1 MALKILFDANHNP
14 IPPTILLANRRGNCY
29 GMLSNYYALNV
40 EDCFNDIPTVNFKIS
55 KYDNGK
61 VFKLWDKVKDFKL
74 IYCLEWDMWFEITVE
89 LDDSDETIKSI
100 SATGLAQ
107 SELSNY
113 RIYGIEINT
122 ENDIARDDYEIP
134 TTLYNPTKPESSLL
148 NRIMIDKA
156 SHYRI
161 AHVDDSIK
169 DIQRTFSFDNTS
181 IKDALDEIA
190 QEIGCLVVYGN
201 GNDKLENE
209 HSCPERTISLYD
221 LKKVCKNC
229 GTRYDTYSSCPKC
242 GSTDCIPGYG
252 HDTPILVS
260 KDNLTSEV
268 IYSADTDSMKNCF
281 HLVAGD
287 DLMTATIRNCN
298 PNGTAYIFQI
308 SDEDKLDMPTELV
321 EKLNSYNES
330 YDYYYYEYQS
340 TLSSE
345 LVQDYNTLVTKY
357 QEYDSEIPTLPE
369 TFIGYAQLMENV
381 YNVID
386 FDSYLTTSLMPTY
399 HMQDTTAE
407 IEVSKLTQAN
417 LSPVGV
423 SNIKSI
429 SSATADSYVLE
440 IAKIVVDSRY
450 RVKINTSS
458 FNKDSLVWT
467 GNFIVT
473 NYSDEDDTATSNSVN
488 VIVSD
493 DYERFIKQK
502 IDKVFSKNDT
512 EDYSISSVMKMSL
525 GVDGDTFSGEFV
537 EALKRYSLTMLKT
550 MLDCCQGCISVLTEQ
565 GIGNAELWKDSTPDM
580 YTKFYLQYYN
590 KSRAIESEISVRQDE
605 ISIIEKVMDSIDTE
619 REFIRNE
626 LNFEKYLGIDLWKTF
641 CAYRRDDEYN
651 NNNYISDGLSNK
663 ELFQNAIA
671 FIEEANKELYKSA
684 TLQHNITSTLKNILA
699 VKEFS
704 PLVDYFE
711 VGNWIRIEV
720 DGIIYKLRL
729 LKYSID
735 FDNFTEIN
743 VTFSDVEKYK
753 DCATDVKSVL
763 DQANSM
769 NRTYNYVSKQSAKGD
784 EALRQIEGWQKDSLA
799 MTDIKLINDVDN
811 QDILWDSHG
820 MVFRKFD
827 SITGEYD
834 PNLIRIINSTI
845 SISTDGGKTTR
856 TAIGNFLYKDPLTE
870 EIVKTCGVNGETII
884 GKVVLGEQLGIYN
897 NGGTLR
903 FDKNGL
909 MITNEKNTVII
920 NPNDSSVFTL
930 IDKNDTKVASINE
943 DGSLDLTGHITAKSL
958 STGSKTDASSHGNG
972 LYIDENGNLYSGG
985 NNQTQIMSDGTFSFG
1000 NGNMIYDGTTLSFS
1014 SDVTLAWTQITG
1026 TDDIPNT
1033 SQVTTIAK
1041 NEISTATIKAGQ
1053 VKTGIIK
1060 STDEVS
1066 TIINLDD
1073 GTFTLGNGKIIYNGS
1088 TLKFS
1093 SDVTLAWGQITG
1105 TGNVAMIDDIP
1116 TEGQITQ
1123 ITKNTITTSY
1133 VNALNVTAASVK
1145 SSWVYAGN
1153 ISANQIYSGSIT
1165 STDSSTTIINLS
1177 DGTFSFGNGNLTYNG
1192 STLAITANIT
1202 ANAGSIGGMSIFNK
1216 HIGTGE
1222 AGLSC
1227 DGTKEDGN
1235 TSGWELWAYGGAFR
1249 VADSGITYITTLN
1262 NSYSTMTVGGTVT
1275 FTGTVDMSGAT
1286 VKLPS
1291 GTGSG
1296 SDSPGAAVGGDIDAT
1311 SIIVAADPETYRTT
1325 SGISSGQ
1332 IVTEGG
1338 IKAGTWL
1345 SASTSLQIG
1354 EKFYVYSNAND
1365 GVKVTG
1371 KLVVGGGITTSSG
1384 VDYVTTSTLS
1394 SYATKTYVDNAV
1406 SDIET
1411 GSGLTESG
1419 VKNLLSSG
1427 VPKVSTNSLAVYDGY
1442 FAVQSGSTTTVSIS
1456 PAGTITC
1463 VSLNQTSDERLK
1475 NIIDGFDINYKDLFM
1490 KIKPIAF
1497 TWKDKNIDTKI
1508 HFGIGAQS
1516 TKETLDAYGIDS
1528 SKMGMIVHEYFKES
1542 SLQTCLSD
1550 QYYVNYNEIHMLTIP
1565 VVQEHEREIIELKNQ
1580 ILLLQGELSILKQKM
1595 EEIQNA

>member
-61 VFKLWDKVKDFKL
+61 VFQLWDKVKDFKL

-107 SELSNY
+107 SELSNV
-113 RIYGIEINT
+113 RLYGIEINT
-122 ENDIARDDYEIP
+122 ENDIARDDYVIP
-134 TTLYNPTKPESSLL
+134 TTLYNPSKPEASLL
-148 NRIMIDKA
+148 NRIMTGKA

-169 DIQRTFSFDNTS
+169 NIQRTFSFDNVS

-190 QEIGCLVVYGN
+190 QEIGCLVIYGN
-201 GNDKLENE
+201 GNNKLENE

-242 GSTDCIPGYG
+242 GSTDYISGYG

-268 IYSADTDSMKNCF
+268 IYSANTDSMKNCF

-287 DLMTATIRNCN
+287 DLMTATVRNCN

-308 SDEDKLDMPTELV
+308 SDEDKLDMPAELV

-369 TFIGYAQLMENV
+369 TSIGYAQLMENV

-407 IEVSKLTQAN
+407 TEVSKLTQAN
-417 LSPVGV
+417 LSPIGV
-423 SNIKSI
+423 TNINSI
-429 SSATADSYVLE
+429 SSATADNYILE
-440 IAKIVVDSRY
+440 LAKIIVDSRY
-450 RVKINTSS
+450 RVKIDNSS
-458 FNKDSLVWT
+458 FDKNSLTWT
-467 GNFIVT
+467 GTFKVT
-473 NYSDEDDTATSNSVN
+473 SYSEEDDTAISDSVN
-488 VIVSD
+488 VIVSE

-512 EDYSISSVMKMSL
+512 EDYSISSVMKMKL
-525 GVDGDTFSGEFV
+525 TIDGETFSGEFV
-537 EALKRYSLTMLKT
+537 DALKKYSLSMLKT
-550 MLDCCQGCISVLTEQ
+550 MLDCCQGCINVLTEQ
-565 GIGNAELWKDSTPDM
+565 GLGNADMWKDSTPDM
-580 YTKFYLQYYN
+580 YTEFYLQYYN
-590 KSRAIESEISVRQDE
+590 KSKAIEAEMNVRQGE
-605 ISIIEKVMDSIDTE
+605 IDIIEKVMDSIDTE
-619 REFIRNE
+619 RELIRNE
-626 LNFEKYLGIDLWKTF
+626 LNFEKYLGTDLWKTF
-641 CAYRRDDEYN
+641 CAYRRDDEYSN
-651 NNNYISDGLSNK
+651 DNYISDGLSNK
-663 ELFQNAIA
+663 ELFQNAIT

-684 TLQHNITSTLKNILA
+684 TLQHNITSTLKNLLA
-699 VKEFS
+699 VKEFA

-720 DGIIYKLRL
+720 DGSIYKLRL

-763 DQANSM
+763 DQASSM

-799 MTDIKLINDVDN
+799 MTDVKIINDADN
-811 QDILWDSHG
+811 QDIVWDRHG
-820 MVFRKFD
+820 MLFRKFD
-827 SITGEYD
+827 SITGDYD
-834 PNLIRIINSTI
+834 PNLIKIINSTI

-856 TAIGNFLYKDPLTE
+856 TAIGNFIYKDPLTD
-870 EIVKTCGVNGETII
+870 EIVKACGINGETII

-909 MITNEKNTVII
+909 MITNEKNTIII

-930 IDKNDTKVASINE
+930 IDKTDAKVVSINE
-943 DGSLDLTGHITAKSL
+943 DGSLNLTGHLTAKSL
-958 STGSKTDASSHGNG
+958 STGGKVDSASTGNG

-1000 NGNMIYDGTTLSFS
+1000 NGSLTYDGTLLKFS
-1014 SDVTLAWTQITG
+1014 PDVKLAWEQISDADEKST
-1026 TDDIPNT
+1026 
-1033 SQVTTIAK
+1033 VIAK
-1041 NEISTATIKAGQ
+1041 NEISTATIKASQ
-1053 VKTGIIK
+1053 IQTGTLK
-1060 STDEVS
+1060 STDETS

-1073 GTFTLGNGKIIYNGS
+1073 GTFTLGNGQLVYDGS
-1088 TLKFS
+1088 TLS
-1093 SDVTLAWGQITG
+1093 LGSDITVSWSQVSD
-1105 TGNVAMIDDIP
+1105 TENIAEKSDIP
-1116 TEGQITQ
+1116 SNLSDLNNDMDFQNSTQVTQ
-1123 ITKNTITTSY
+1123 ITNNTITTSY
-1133 VNALNVTAASVK
+1133 VNALGITASSVR
-1145 SSWVYAGN
+1145 SSWVYAGD
-1153 ISANQIYSGSIT
+1153 ISAGQIASGSIT
-1165 STDSSTTIINLS
+1165 STDGSTTVIDLD
-1177 DGTFSFGNGNLTYNG
+1177 DGTFSFANGNLSYDG
-1192 STLAITANIT
+1192 SLLSVTGKI
-1202 ANAGSIGGMSIFNK
+1202 NADTGSIGGIEIFSN
-1216 HIGTGE
+1216 HIGSDLVGMSTTLGY
-1222 AGLSC
+1222 
-1227 DGTKEDGN
+1227 D
-1235 TSGWELWAYGGAFR
+1235 WELWAGSGAFR
-1249 VADSGITYITTLN
+1249 VAKEKINGETLEITQISNLN
-1262 NSYSTMTVGGTVT
+1262 VDKSVLTVRGTVS

-1286 VKLPS
+1286 VSLPS

-1296 SDSPGAAVGGDIDAT
+1296 GGNTGGEATDPNYATTMSINGDQLSLKSDTTTLKTVTIGTAVVDGKSISPSAVT
-1311 SIIVAADPETYRTT
+1311 ST
-1325 SGISSGQ
+1325 
-1332 IVTEGG
+1332 GG

-1345 SASTSLQIG
+1345 SASSSLQIG
-1354 EKFYVYSNAND
+1354 DKFYVYSD
-1365 GVKVTG
+1365 GSGAEVTNR
-1371 KLVVGGGITTSSG
+1371 LIVGGHFVTQSEVYFQNFSGNGQTTGGNNLIIFPDGHVLMRSSSSIRYKDVISELNSKDINKLYDIPTYWFKYKSGYLVDEDERVNKPIPGFIVEDFEDIMPIAINHNSDGSPEMWNNEIITPLMFEMIKDTHF
-1384 VDYVTTSTLS
+1384 
-1394 SYATKTYVDNAV
+1394 
-1406 SDIET
+1406 E
-1411 GSGLTESG
+1411 
-1419 VKNLLSSG
+1419 
-1427 VPKVSTNSLAVYDGY
+1427 
-1442 FAVQSGSTTTVSIS
+1442 TVS
-1456 PAGTITC
+1456 A
-1463 VSLNQTSDERLK
+1463 
-1475 NIIDGFDINYKDLFM
+1475 KDRVAVL
-1490 KIKPIAF
+1490 
-1497 TWKDKNIDTKI
+1497 
-1508 HFGIGAQS
+1508 
-1516 TKETLDAYGIDS
+1516 E
-1528 SKMGMIVHEYFKES
+1528 
-1542 SLQTCLSD
+1542 
-1550 QYYVNYNEIHMLTIP
+1550 NEN
-1565 VVQEHEREIIELKNQ
+1565 IELKNQ
-1580 ILLLQGELSILKQKM
+1580 ILLLQGELSILKDKM
-1595 EEIQNA
+1595 EEMAHA

>member
-14 IPPTILLANRRGNCY
+14 IPPTILLANRHGNCY

-156 SHYRI
+156 SHYKI

-169 DIQRTFSFDNTS
+169 DIQRTFSFDNIS

-242 GSTDCIPGYG
+242 GSIEYIPGYG

-321 EKLNSYNES
+321 KKLNSYNES

-357 QEYDSEIPTLPE
+357 QEYDSEIPILPE
-369 TFIGYAQLMENV
+369 TSIGYAQLMENV

-407 IEVSKLTQAN
+407 TEILKLTQAN
-417 LSPVGV
+417 LSPIGV

-429 SSATADSYVLE
+429 SSATADNYVLE
-440 IAKIVVDSRY
+440 MAKIIVDSRY
-450 RVKINTSS
+450 RVKIDSSS
-458 FNKDSLVWT
+458 FSKDSLVWT

-488 VIVSD
+488 VIVSE

-502 IDKVFSKNDT
+502 IDKLFSKNDT

-525 GVDGDTFSGEFV
+525 EVDGDTFSGEFV
-537 EALKRYSLTMLKT
+537 ETLKKYSLSMLKT

-565 GIGNAELWKDSTPDM
+565 GIGNAELWKNSNPDM

-605 ISIIEKVMDSIDTE
+605 INIIEKVMDSIDTE

-626 LNFEKYLGIDLWKTF
+626 LNFEKYLGTDLWKTF

-763 DQANSM
+763 DQASSM
-769 NRTYNYVSKQSAKGD
+769 NRTYNYVSKQSTKGD

-799 MTDIKLINDVDN
+799 MTDIKLINDADN

-856 TAIGNFLYKDPLTE
+856 TAIGNFLYKDLETG
-870 EIVKTCGVNGETII
+870 EIIRTCGINGETVI
-884 GKVVLGEQLGIYN
+884 GKLLLGEQLGIYN
-897 NGGTLR
+897 EAGTLK
-903 FDKNGL
+903 FNKDGFV
-909 MITNEKNTVII
+909 ITNGVNSFTV
-920 NPNDSSVFTL
+920 NPNNAKKLLALSTPDADILYVDEKGL
-930 IDKNDTKVASINE
+930 LHIQG
-943 DGSLDLTGHITAKSL
+943 DGAGLDISANSTVSGLSTRITANAEGLSAEISRATKSEGELSTSIQANAEGISAEITRAKGVEGSL
-958 STGSKTDASSHGNG
+958 STRITANAEGLSLRVEKNGVIAAINASSESVSINAGKINLNG
-972 LYIDENGNLYSGG
+972 VVTANNYFKINTNGSMECTN
-985 NNQTQIMSDGTFSFG
+985 
-1000 NGNMIYDGTTLSFS
+1000 
-1014 SDVTLAWTQITG
+1014 
-1026 TDDIPNT
+1026 
-1033 SQVTTIAK
+1033 
-1041 NEISTATIKAGQ
+1041 ATISG
-1053 VKTGIIK
+1053 
-1060 STDEVS
+1060 
-1066 TIINLDD
+1066 
-1073 GTFTLGNGKIIYNGS
+1073 
-1088 TLKFS
+1088 
-1093 SDVTLAWGQITG
+1093 
-1105 TGNVAMIDDIP
+1105 
-1116 TEGQITQ
+1116 
-1123 ITKNTITTSY
+1123 
-1133 VNALNVTAASVK
+1133 NVTASTLTANNSGTIAGWSISSGGISYSSSSYNVHVLTGTNVSKDFLVVHDK
-1145 SSWVYAGN
+1145 SLDTYPFYVHADGTLYSSKLTAVNANISGTVTTGNLTATGGKIANFTIDGGYLYNGIGIGTDGSCGISCGSSLGGSDDWMFWAGN
-1153 ISANQIYSGSIT
+1153 GVFRVNKGGQTWLTSANVSGSIT
-1165 STDSSTTIINLS
+1165 ATSISIYDKIILYNSTYNVSTKIYDFLSKGSGIDAIRTGFIDNGNYIEFHAGGSNIVYGNTSFQNDIYANRIDTNSIYIGSNYILQNKYSSTEFYS
-1177 DGTFSFGNGNLTYNG
+1177 DRNFSFLGN
-1192 STLAITANIT
+1192 NIT
-1202 ANAGSIGGMSIFNK
+1202 APCVYNTTTSQSVNVCVTSTGVLSRSTSASKYKLDIQALNEDEAYPYRILYINPKQWFDKCSIEQYSQYMTDVEFGVEKASSEYRLADLCINPYYGLIA
-1216 HIGTGE
+1216 E
-1222 AGLSC
+1222 DVELAGLEKYCIYGSTKD
-1227 DGTKEDGN
+1227 DGTR
-1235 TSGWELWAYGGAFR
+1235 ELEGLQYDR
-1249 VADSGITYITTLN
+1249 LMTL
-1262 NSYSTMTVGGTVT
+1262 
-1275 FTGTVDMSGAT
+1275 
-1286 VKLPS
+1286 L
-1291 GTGSG
+1291 
-1296 SDSPGAAVGGDIDAT
+1296 
-1311 SIIVAADPETYRTT
+1311 
-1325 SGISSGQ
+1325 
-1332 IVTEGG
+1332 
-1338 IKAGTWL
+1338 
-1345 SASTSLQIG
+1345 
-1354 EKFYVYSNAND
+1354 
-1365 GVKVTG
+1365 
-1371 KLVVGGGITTSSG
+1371 
-1384 VDYVTTSTLS
+1384 
-1394 SYATKTYVDNAV
+1394 
-1406 SDIET
+1406 
-1411 GSGLTESG
+1411 
-1419 VKNLLSSG
+1419 
-1427 VPKVSTNSLAVYDGY
+1427 
-1442 FAVQSGSTTTVSIS
+1442 
-1456 PAGTITC
+1456 
-1463 VSLNQTSDERLK
+1463 
-1475 NIIDGFDINYKDLFM
+1475 
-1490 KIKPIAF
+1490 
-1497 TWKDKNIDTKI
+1497 
-1508 HFGIGAQS
+1508 
-1516 TKETLDAYGIDS
+1516 
-1528 SKMGMIVHEYFKES
+1528 
-1542 SLQTCLSD
+1542 
-1550 QYYVNYNEIHMLTIP
+1550 IP
-1565 VVQEHEREIIELKNQ
+1565 VVRDLVITIKSCLPYVKENISNQDILNKLSVIENRINMFDETKIINKAYCVDTTQYRL
-1580 ILLLQGELSILKQKM
+1580 
-1595 EEIQNA
+1595 